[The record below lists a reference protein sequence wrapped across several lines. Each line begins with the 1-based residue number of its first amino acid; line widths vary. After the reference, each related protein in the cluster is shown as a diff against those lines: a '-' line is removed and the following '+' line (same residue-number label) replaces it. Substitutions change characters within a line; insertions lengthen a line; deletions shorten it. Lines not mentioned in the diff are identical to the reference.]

1 MQILNVASPSN
12 LNQRINVYKKELQKK
27 ILLLNNTYKPQ
38 GVYFE

>member
-27 ILLLNNTYKPQ
+27 NPTT
-38 GVYFE
+38 E